1 MDVPL
6 ISVAKTAF
14 PEGCMENLMLES
26 PDILEA
32 VVAPREGN
40 CLSFVVSHTLA
51 MGVPKRCRRS
61 VIQNAIRH
69 ARAVFDSAYQN
80 RARRWG
86 IGPRCLAHRS
96 SINDK
101 SREPRGQQPSM
112 RNQGTSSSET
122 THTVLLESRIIGL
135 LDLTESNLLKEN
147 TVIRWPTKSFEAL
160 ARLARLAAFT
170 KSPFYLPAW

>member
-61 VIQNAIRH
+61 VIQNAIGH

-86 IGPRCLAHRS
+86 IGTRCLAHRS
-96 SINDK
+96 SIMIRAENQEDRDRK
-101 SREPRGQQPSM
+101 S
-112 RNQGTSSSET
+112 
-122 THTVLLESRIIGL
+122 V
-135 LDLTESNLLKEN
+135 
-147 TVIRWPTKSFEAL
+147 V
-160 ARLARLAAFT
+160 
-170 KSPFYLPAW
+170 

>member
-1 MDVPL
+1 MSHL
-6 ISVAKTAF
+6 SVSRKPRSQRAAWKTSCSRARTF
-14 PEGCMENLMLES
+14 SKRSLL
-26 PDILEA
+26 L
-32 VVAPREGN
+32 EGN

-61 VIQNAIRH
+61 VIQNAIGH

-135 LDLTESNLLKEN
+135 GAVRFDREQPPKGKHSN
-147 TVIRWPTKSFEAL
+147 
-160 ARLARLAAFT
+160 
-170 KSPFYLPAW
+170 